1 MIEPDIRWI
10 QRLDHFSRTLTLLEE
25 IVNIEDPS
33 IAEKL
38 GAIKLFEMTFEL
50 SWKLLKDYQEA
61 EGFIVKS
68 PRDSIRRAFQVGLID
83 NGHQW
88 LEALK
93 SRNLMIHT
101 YDEFESVKVIEKI
114 KNAYLPLLQN
124 LRGTF
129 EPKLKSLEEQ

>member
-25 IVNIEDPS
+25 IVNIEDSS

-61 EGFIVKS
+61 EGF
-68 PRDSIRRAFQVGLID
+68 
-83 NGHQW
+83 
-88 LEALK
+88 LK
-93 SRNLMIHT
+93 
-101 YDEFESVKVIEKI
+101 
-114 KNAYLPLLQN
+114 
-124 LRGTF
+124 G
-129 EPKLKSLEEQ
+129 